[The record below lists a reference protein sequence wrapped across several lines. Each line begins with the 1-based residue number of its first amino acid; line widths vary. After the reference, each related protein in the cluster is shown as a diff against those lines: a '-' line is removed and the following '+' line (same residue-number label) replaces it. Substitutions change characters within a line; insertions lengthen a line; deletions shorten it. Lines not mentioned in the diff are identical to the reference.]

1 MWLQD
6 LNVELILKNCLFRNV
21 RINENADP
29 NKYSYSRCGIG
40 FDSHSLIRLPNEWD
54 KNAIVLQLI
63 CAHLFT
69 LIIKI
74 KIS

>member
-40 FDSHSLIRLPNEWD
+40 FDSHSLIRLPNE
-54 KNAIVLQLI
+54 
-63 CAHLFT
+63 
-69 LIIKI
+69 
-74 KIS
+74 